1 MTEKIL
7 TNIICALDWCFSKID
22 DIWADW
28 NENTSSKLFVLLFS
42 APVLVIGIL
51 LTYKIPNFF
60 LNLAVYLAIS
70 KVLEFIACK
79 LCSYIEE
86 NTNSSYFLL
95 DELEM
100 VVFFVLFAVITL
112 TICYFHISFIPLGIL
127 LWGLAKFSFKV
138 VMCDIAQVAINTFN
152 SIVDFCYEAN
162 VHFNI

>member
-28 NENTSSKLFVLLFS
+28 NENTSFKLFTLLFS
-42 APVLVIGIL
+42 TPVFAISSL
-51 LTYKIPNFF
+51 LIYKIPNFI
-60 LNLAVYLAIS
+60 LNFIVYLAIS
-70 KVLEFIACK
+70 ILLELVACK

-86 NTNSSYFLL
+86 NTNISYFLL

-100 VVFFVLFAVITL
+100 VVSFVLFAVITL

-138 VMCDIAQVAINTFN
+138 VMCDIAQVVINTFN

>member
-1 MTEKIL
+1 MAEKIL

-22 DIWADW
+22 DILTGWS
-28 NENTSSKLFVLLFS
+28 ENTGFKLFTLLFS
-42 APVLVIGIL
+42 TPVFAISSL
-51 LTYKIPNFF
+51 LIYKIPNFI
-60 LNLAVYLAIS
+60 LNFIVYLAIS
-70 KVLEFIACK
+70 ILLELVACK

-86 NTNSSYFLL
+86 NTNISYFLL

-138 VMCDIAQVAINTFN
+138 VMCDIAQVSINTFN